1 MLPCADPEHE
11 AANTFRKQGPVP
23 KYQGLEKACPAKSKS
38 KASWGS
44 HLFAF
49 IPAGQKAGQV
59 TFNFSEPNFPI
70 L

>member
-1 MLPCADPEHE
+1 MLPCADPGHE

-23 KYQGLEKACPAKSKS
+23 KYQGLEKARPAKSKS

-44 HLFAF
+44 HPFAF
-49 IPAGQKAGQV
+49 IPAGQKAEV
-59 TFNFSEPNFPI
+59 TFNFSEPDFPI